1 MRSAL
6 LYQSPVPGWR
16 LRGSVALAALWLSA
30 CTTAPPASPQ
40 LDFALP
46 EQFTSNT
53 SSGLAWTA
61 SERWWESLQDPQ
73 LNALVE
79 QALVANP
86 SIAQSLAQQR
96 IAAAQARISQADR
109 LPQAGLGLGSARQR
123 QNMPG
128 LDGSSAPVIGN
139 NHSLTLDISWELD
152 LWGRLSA
159 QSAAAQAQWL
169 ASSEQLRAVRQS
181 IAAQVVRMYLQ
192 VVHARAQFNLSQR
205 TVQTL
210 TEVARQINNRVGVGI
225 ASPADGQLANANLE
239 SARAG
244 MHQRQEAL
252 EQLLRQLQTL
262 MGQYPS
268 GQLATIHSL
277 PPVPPAPSAGV
288 PAQLLERRPDVRASQ
303 LQLQAAGYRLQAAET
318 ALLPSLSLSGSAGF
332 SAARFA
338 DLLSSSN
345 VLWSIAGRVLQPI
358 FQGGRLR
365 AQIDAS
371 DAQRDEA
378 LGAYAETALNALME
392 VETALAIDQLLLQRE
407 QSLERSATAA
417 EEALRVSYNRYR
429 QGIDPFLNVLESQQR
444 ALDGRS
450 AQITAHHAR
459 LENRL
464 ALHLALGGGFEN
476 TSQPGTTP

>member
-1 MRSAL
+1 
-6 LYQSPVPGWR
+6 
-16 LRGSVALAALWLSA
+16 
-30 CTTAPPASPQ
+30 
-40 LDFALP
+40 
-46 EQFTSNT
+46 
-53 SSGLAWTA
+53 
-61 SERWWESLQDPQ
+61 
-73 LNALVE
+73 
-79 QALVANP
+79 
-86 SIAQSLAQQR
+86 
-96 IAAAQARISQADR
+96 
-109 LPQAGLGLGSARQR
+109 
-123 QNMPG
+123 
-128 LDGSSAPVIGN
+128 
-139 NHSLTLDISWELD
+139 
-152 LWGRLSA
+152 
-159 QSAAAQAQWL
+159 
-169 ASSEQLRAVRQS
+169 
-181 IAAQVVRMYLQ
+181 
-192 VVHARAQFNLSQR
+192 
-205 TVQTL
+205 
-210 TEVARQINNRVGVGI
+210 
-225 ASPADGQLANANLE
+225 PADGQLANANLE

-244 MHQRQEAL
+244 MLQRQEAL

-268 GQLATIHSL
+268 GQLATVHSL

-288 PAQLLERRPDVRASQ
+288 PAQLLERRPDVRAAQ